1 MINMLK
7 SWPGEVEINGQH
19 YNSINDVPGLD
30 LNTLNDN
37 MCIKLLHK
45 SNTSQ
50 NEAPGERQTIS
61 KSDDD
66 LEYRILVKPYMTKP
80 ATPEFDFMAQWNNN
94 KPMPI
99 REMQGTVEKETRG
112 MVYMKLHGYGKST
125 ITCMCCGKELTNPV
139 SRHYGIG
146 PICLSKI
153 GISNNID
160 DVNGITEALAKIEWE
175 GWIIKSAILDNT
187 PVVNA

>member
-1 MINMLK
+1 MLK
-7 SWPGEVEINGQH
+7 SWPGEVEINGRH

-61 KSDDD
+61 KSDDN
-66 LEYRILVKPYMTKP
+66 LEYRILVKQYMTKP

-112 MVYMKLHGYGKST
+112 MVYMKLHGYGKPT

-146 PICLSKI
+146 PICLNKI

-187 PVVNA
+187 PVVNE

>member
-7 SWPGEVEINGQH
+7 SWPGEVEINGRH

-61 KSDDD
+61 KSDDN
-66 LEYRILVKPYMTKP
+66 LEYRILVKQYMTKP

-112 MVYMKLHGYGKST
+112 MVYMKLHGYGKPT

-146 PICLSKI
+146 PICLNKI

-187 PVVNA
+187 PVVNE